1 MKEQEVKDIVI
12 KIIHIISFFL
22 ISIFI
27 VFVYT
32 FGYWVGENKA
42 IEKIKENV
50 EYSEK
55 TYKRDIQ

>member
-1 MKEQEVKDIVI
+1 MKEQEAKDIVI
-12 KIIHIISFFL
+12 KIIHIISFLL

-32 FGYWVGENKA
+32 FGHWVGENKA
-42 IEKIKENV
+42 IEKIKKNV
-50 EYSEK
+50 EHSEK

>member
-1 MKEQEVKDIVI
+1 MKEQEAKDIVI